1 MEQIKIVRLKT
12 GTDIIGYIKEDNY
25 LTYIRDAMVIELH
38 EDMRNQKQV
47 LTLANWAPSSII
59 KINECSIGDN
69 DILTKFEPTDL
80 FIDHYLGTLKA
91 ISNLAKA
98 KEEANKLKDDE
109 IMNMIEAMEEKE
121 YYTLQ

>member
-38 EDMRNQKQV
+38 EDLRNQKQI

-59 KINECSIGDN
+59 KTNECLIGDN
-69 DILTKFEPTDL
+69 DILTKFEPTDI
-80 FIDHYLGTLKA
+80 FVEHYLGTLKA

-98 KEEANKLKDDE
+98 KEEADKLKDDE
-109 IMNMIEAMEEKE
+109 VISMIEAMEERE
-121 YYTLQ
+121 YHTLQ